1 MAEHELVIR
10 GGRVVDGSG
19 AAARVADIAVDAGRI
34 TAVGSGIGRGHREM
48 AAEGLLVTPGFVDIH
63 THYDAQATWDP
74 MFTPSSLHGVTSV
87 VMGNCGV
94 GFAPVRESERQEL
107 IELMEAVED
116 IPGTA
121 MHEGIE
127 WEWESFPEFM
137 AALERRPHAI
147 DFGLQVPH
155 CALRAYVMGRRGTE
169 NRDATPADIEAM
181 RGLVEE
187 GLRAGALGFST
198 SRTELHKTL
207 AGDPVPGTMA
217 AHEELLGIGRGFAN
231 AGGGVFQL
239 AATHREVLDEL
250 PWMKQLARE
259 TGATVAFNLQQ
270 VDEAPDLYREV
281 LGKLEEAHA
290 DGVTTLRGQF
300 AGRPVGVLMGWQSTV
315 HPFRLHPAYREIE
328 RLPIEE
334 RLVELRRPERREALT
349 RPGSALPAEMPRRT
363 VVPLA
368 FLRFLLSSFHKMY
381 PLGSAPDY
389 EPAPETSIALTA
401 RRGGRGELEI
411 AYEAMMAD
419 EGNGLLYFP
428 LFGYSTGRFDAI
440 EECLTH
446 PLTGLSL
453 SDAGAHCGVISDASS
468 PTFMLTHWARDR
480 SRGERMPLEFIV
492 KRQTLDTARQWGLGD
507 RGLLA
512 PGQRADINVIDFE
525 ALAVESPRFAF
536 DLPAGGRRLMQGAR
550 GYRCTL
556 VRGVPIMEA
565 GEPTGETPGALI
577 RGRRSA

>member
-259 TGATVAFNLQQ
+259 TGAIVAFNLQQ

-328 RLPIEE
+328 RLSIEE

-349 RPGSALPAEMPRRT
+349 RPGSALPAEMPKRT

-401 RRGGRGELEI
+401 RRSGRGELEI